1 MAKANL
7 ALART
12 CLCRGGRLVRPARQ
26 RAWGPQTVRIHFP
39 PLMACFCTQ
48 PGRGRPGL
56 HKTGLHKNRHYT
68 FYCGNPF
75 DTTSTLSV
83 TVPKLWPPLSAVQ
96 VNVCHVPF
104 CAAELLIVS

>member
-1 MAKANL
+1 MAKAHL

-12 CLCRGGRLVRPARQ
+12 CLCRGGR
-26 RAWGPQTVRIHFP
+26 QTVRILFP
-39 PLMACFCTQ
+39 PLIACFRGN

-75 DTTSTLSV
+75 DTTSTLNV
-83 TVPKLWPPLSAVQ
+83 TVPRLWPALSAVQ
-96 VNVCHVPF
+96 VNVCQVPL
-104 CAAELLIVS
+104 CVAELLIVS